1 MGNCKERWAER
12 DFKYQD
18 SFSGYSATF
27 LHRYQRQVGLSL
39 NCSGNYGWTVSKK
52 DPAKE
57 QLQDDPGEISC
68 RPQIRDPLCPALGQ
82 RNCQYAGEEGGAYV
96 CSILAISMLIVKMSD
111 GCAKQGEGNTG
122 WAWHTPCVS
131 LFLTCTD

>member
-52 DPAKE
+52 DPVKE
-57 QLQDDPGEISC
+57 QLEDDPGEISC
-68 RPQIRDPLCPALGQ
+68 RPQIRGPTSSVQLSGTGTASMPEKRVGLMSAAYWQSLC
-82 RNCQYAGEEGGAYV
+82 
-96 CSILAISMLIVKMSD
+96 
-111 GCAKQGEGNTG
+111 
-122 WAWHTPCVS
+122 
-131 LFLTCTD
+131 